1 MNTAARAGLFAGAL
15 AVAFAGAY
23 GVGSAV
29 GPVTDEDTAPAHGG
43 HAAGG
48 EEGAAEGAGKKGDGH
63 GGGHGEDAG
72 PAAGGLQLSEAGY
85 TLDLDTERIDA
96 DSPAE
101 LSFAVRGADGEPVT
115 SYEREHGKELH
126 LIVASRDLGTYRHL
140 HPVRDADGTWSTP
153 VELPEAGDY
162 RVFAD
167 FVPTGGPE
175 NGLTLGGDLAV
186 AGDYRPAALAE
197 PERTATVDGYEVT
210 LDGALTP
217 GSAREVEFSVEKDG
231 KPVTDLQPYLGAYG
245 HLVALRAGDLAY
257 LHVHPNGEPGDGS
270 TEPGPEVAF
279 SATAPSTGSYRLFL
293 DFKHDGEVRTAAFT
307 VTAGGGAAEGS
318 EQGADGEQGA
328 ESGSDEEDGGGHSH

>member
-29 GPVTDEDTAPAHGG
+29 GPVTDEDTAPAHG
-43 HAAGG
+43 HAADEGA
-48 EEGAAEGAGKKGDGH
+48 EEGAKKGADGN

-72 PAAGGLQLSEAGY
+72 PAAGGLQLSESGY

-96 DSPAE
+96 RSPAE
-101 LSFAVRGADGEPVT
+101 LRFAVRGADGEPVT

-140 HPVRDADGTWSTP
+140 HPVRDAAGTWSTP
-153 VELPEAGDY
+153 VELPKAGDY

-217 GSAREVEFSVEKDG
+217 GSAREVEFTVEKEG
-231 KPVTDLQPYLGAYG
+231 RPVTDLQPYLGAYG

-270 TEPGPEVAF
+270 TRPGPAVAF

-307 VTAGGGAAEGS
+307 VTAGGGAAER
-318 EQGADGEQGA
+318 GA
-328 ESGSDEEDGGGHSH
+328 ESGPSKEDGGPSEEDGGGHSH

>member
-29 GPVTDEDTAPAHGG
+29 GPVDDETATPAHG
-43 HAAGG
+43 HAADDADDAG
-48 EEGAAEGAGKKGDGH
+48 EGAGNGVKDKEDGP
-63 GGGHGEDAG
+63 GGGHDEGAG
-72 PAAGGLQLSEAGY
+72 PAAGGLQLSESGY
-85 TLDLDTERIDA
+85 TLDLDTRRIDA
-96 DSPAE
+96 RSPAE
-101 LSFAVRGADGEPVT
+101 LRFAVRGADGEPVT

-140 HPVRDADGTWSTP
+140 HPVRAGDGTWSTP

-186 AGDYRPAALAE
+186 AGDYRPAPLAE

-210 LDGALTP
+210 LDGRLTP
-217 GSAREVEFSVEKDG
+217 GSARDVAFTVEKDG

-257 LHVHPNGEPGDGS
+257 LHVHPGGEPGDGS
-270 TEPGPEVAF
+270 TEPGPEVGF

-293 DFKHDGEVRTAAFT
+293 DFKHDGQVRTAAFT
-307 VTAGGGAAEGS
+307 VTAGGGAD
-318 EQGADGEQGA
+318 GADETGGA
-328 ESGSDEEDGGGHSH
+328 ESGPGEEGGDGHGH

>member
-1 MNTAARAGLFAGAL
+1 MNTAARAGLFAGTL

-29 GPVTDEDTAPAHGG
+29 GPVTDEDAAPAHG
-43 HAAGG
+43 HAAD
-48 EEGAAEGAGKKGDGH
+48 EGAAEGAAKKGDGH
-63 GGGHGEDAG
+63 GGGHGADAG
-72 PAAGGLQLSEAGY
+72 PAAGGLQLSESGY
-85 TLDLDTERIDA
+85 TLDLDTARIGA
-96 DSPAE
+96 PGPAE
-101 LSFAVRGADGEPVT
+101 LRFAVRGADGEPVT
-115 SYEREHGKELH
+115 AYEREHGKELH

-140 HPVRDADGTWSTP
+140 HPVRDAAGTWRTP
-153 VELPEAGDY
+153 VDLPGAGDY

-186 AGDYRPAALAE
+186 AGDYRPAPPAE

-217 GSAREVEFSVEKDG
+217 GSARDVEFTVEKDG
-231 KPVTDLQPYLGAYG
+231 RPVTDLQPYLGAYG

-257 LHVHPNGEPGDGS
+257 LHVHPGGEPGDGR
-270 TEPGPEVAF
+270 TEPGPGVAF
-279 SATAPSTGSYRLFL
+279 SATAPSTGSYRLFF

-307 VTAGGGAAEGS
+307 VTAGGGAAGP
-318 EQGADGEQGA
+318 GEA
-328 ESGSDEEDGGGHSH
+328 DGGGHGH

>member
-29 GPVTDEDTAPAHGG
+29 GPVTDEDTAPAHG
-43 HAAGG
+43 HAADEGA
-48 EEGAAEGAGKKGDGH
+48 EEGAKKGADGN

-72 PAAGGLQLSEAGY
+72 PAAGGLQLSESGY

-96 DSPAE
+96 RSPAE
-101 LSFAVRGADGEPVT
+101 LRFAVRGADGEPVT

-140 HPVRDADGTWSTP
+140 HPVRDAAGTWSTP
-153 VELPEAGDY
+153 VELPKAGDY

-217 GSAREVEFSVEKDG
+217 GSAREVEFTVEKDG
-231 KPVTDLQPYLGAYG
+231 RPVTDLQPYLGAYG

-270 TEPGPEVAF
+270 TRPGPEVAF

-307 VTAGGGAAEGS
+307 VTAGGGAAER
-318 EQGADGEQGA
+318 GA
-328 ESGSDEEDGGGHSH
+328 ESGPSKEDGGPSEEDGGGHSH

>member
-29 GPVTDEDTAPAHGG
+29 GPVNDDETAAPAHG
-43 HAAGG
+43 HAAGD
-48 EEGAAEGAGKKGDGH
+48 ADQGAGEGTGEKAGRKRAAGEGH
-63 GGGHGEDAG
+63 RGGHDEGAG
-72 PAAGGLQLSEAGY
+72 PAAGGLQLSESGY
-85 TLDLDTERIDA
+85 TLDLATPRIDA
-96 DSPAE
+96 RSPAE
-101 LSFAVRGADGEPVT
+101 LRFAVRGADGEPVT

-140 HPVRDADGTWSTP
+140 HPVRAAGGTWSTP

-167 FVPTGGPE
+167 FVPTGGPG

-186 AGDYRPAALAE
+186 AGDYRPAPPAG

-210 LDGALTP
+210 LAGGLAP
-217 GSAREVEFSVEKDG
+217 GSARDVEFTVTKDG
-231 KPVTDLQPYLGAYG
+231 EPVTDLQPYLGAYG

-257 LHVHPNGEPGDGS
+257 LHVHPRGEPGDGG
-270 TEPGPEVAF
+270 TEPGPGVAF

-293 DFKHDGEVRTAAFT
+293 DFKHDGRVHTAAFT
-307 VTAGGGAAEGS
+307 VTAGGGDGAGGS
-318 EQGADGEQGA
+318 ESGPDGAGT
-328 ESGSDEEDGGGHSH
+328 GGHGH